1 MSYRDRLAV
10 LRAVRELASRDDAEL
25 SALTHFMDEAS
36 VPAGT
41 VLAQEG
47 RLCHQL
53 LIVAT
58 GRLEACRRGRP
69 VLLGPGETV
78 GWDAMRDRGRHD
90 ATVVAISEA
99 HLLVMSHEQ
108 FRAMELTPTTQQLSL
123 RLAGASCRHL
133 PTASGAG

>member
-1 MSYRDRLAV
+1 MSYPERLAV
-10 LRAVRELASRDDAEL
+10 LRAVRELARREDAEL
-25 SALTHFMDEAS
+25 SALTHFMDEVS

-47 RLCHQL
+47 HLCHQL
-53 LIVAT
+53 LIVGAGT
-58 GRLEACRRGRP
+58 LEACRRGRP

-90 ATVVAISEA
+90 ATVVAISDA
-99 HLLVMSHEQ
+99 LLLVMSHDQ
-108 FRAMELTPTTQQLSL
+108 FRAMELTPTRGSLSPP
-123 RLAGASCRHL
+123 LASASCRRL